1 MRLFKEVALNFK
13 RSGFMSFVSI
23 GTIILAVTMLGGFYI
38 IHTVVNFAAD
48 EMQNKVEAVAFLKD
62 GTSAEEIKMLGD
74 EIAAMNGIKEAKYIS
89 KDDAYQDFS
98 KDPEMQKILA
108 SFEGNPLPD
117 SIAVKFTE
125 YKAQEIKN
133 AVSVI
138 RSKPAVE
145 EVEYGAAEIEHLLN
159 VINAVKYIA
168 GAAGIIFM
176 IAALLVVSNIIKLTI
191 YNRRQ
196 DIYVLKMVGATGA
209 DIRLPFILEGII
221 HGFLGGVMGW
231 LILYGVVSFLMFQVQ
246 KETGIDLSAFY
257 AFDKTILSAEF
268 ILGMTGAGSLLGLT
282 GSLMSQGRIF
292 K

>member
-1 MRLFKEVALNFK
+1 MRLFREVVLNFK

-38 IHTVVNFAAD
+38 MQTVVNFAAD
-48 EMQNKVEAVAFLKD
+48 QMQNRVEAVVFIKD
-62 GTSAEEIKMLGD
+62 GASAEEIKLLGD
-74 EIAAMNGIKEAKYIS
+74 EITALSGVKEARYIS
-89 KDDAYQDFS
+89 KDDAYQDFA
-98 KDPEMQKILA
+98 KDPEMQKILS

-117 SIAVKFTE
+117 SISVKFND
-125 YKAQEIKN
+125 YKAQEIN
-133 AVSVI
+133 SAVAAI
-138 RSKPAVE
+138 KTKMAVE
-145 EVEYGAAEIEHLLN
+145 DVEYGAAEIEHLLN

-168 GAAGIIFM
+168 GAAGIIFV

-209 DIRLPFILEGII
+209 DIRLPFIFEGIA
-221 HGFLGGVMGW
+221 HGFLGGFLGW
-231 LILYGVVSFLMFQVQ
+231 LILYAVVSFLAFQVK
-246 KETGIDLSAFY
+246 KETGIDLAAFY
-257 AFDKTILSAEF
+257 AFNPALLSPKF
-268 ILGMTGAGSLLGLT
+268 IFGMTGAGIVLGLT